1 MAKQSKKVICIATFA
16 KFNLQLMYQSCS
28 WSDID
33 HIITDK
39 TPPKNILKLIEEN
52 DVELVVVDTKKIDA
66 DE

>member
-1 MAKQSKKVICIATFA
+1 
-16 KFNLQLMYQSCS
+16 MYQSCS